1 MITDVLRQLKNEM
14 SKSFSPSDQRAKI
27 QDSDFIIGLIQAIAA
42 SKDNFS
48 LAELRRRSC
57 SFLGVHIGQS
67 AFNERLGTASLV
79 QGLQTVLGI
88 ILAMRLEEK
97 GAVSTLKKKL
107 GVDEI
112 IGVDSSM
119 VSLWDGL
126 CNHFRGTFVTAA
138 LKLNLGM
145 NLVSGAVKWFQVTE
159 GAAHDSG
166 HFPCITA
173 GSLYIFD
180 LGYWSVQRAVDI
192 DNSRAF
198 FLSRVKS
205 NLRLTVTHAIYGIG
219 KSAEGMDLLKI
230 PIRRKRKSVIEVTAT
245 LLFNGKGFPF
255 RVLGFWNKKEK
266 EYRWYITNLTCKRDF
281 IYSTYRLRWQI
292 ELSFKAMKSTLNFD
306 RMPTTNP
313 NTVTSLSLVCLI
325 NYALSMILRD
335 TARRKAARLPDKACS
350 ASILRAAKV
359 FSGIAGKVLEVIKL
373 SRRITGVAM
382 KKVDEFILPLL
393 EDIFDPNYKTRKTT
407 IKSIKCQKAYT

>member
-14 SKSFSPSDQRAKI
+14 SKSFSLSDQRAKI
-27 QDSDFIIGLIQAIAA
+27 QDSDFIIGLIQAIAG

-57 SFLGVHIGQS
+57 SFLGIHIGQS

-79 QGLQTVLGI
+79 QSLQTVLGI
-88 ILAMRLEEK
+88 ILAMRLDEK

-192 DNSRAF
+192 DNSRAC
-198 FLSRVKS
+198 FLSRVKL

-219 KSAEGMDLLKI
+219 KSTEGRDLLKI
-230 PIRRKRKSVIEVTAT
+230 PIKRKGKSVIEVTAT
-245 LLFNGKGFPF
+245 LKGVPF

-292 ELSFKAMKSTLNFD
+292 ELSFKAMKSILNFD

-313 NTVTSLSLVCLI
+313 NTATSLSLVCLI

-335 TARRKAARLPDKACS
+335 TARRKAARTPDKACS

-359 FSGIAGKVLEVIKL
+359 FSGIAGRVLEVLKL
-373 SRRITGVAM
+373 SRRITRAAV
-382 KKVDEFILPLL
+382 KKVDEFVLPLL